1 MPDEKTGRL
10 DEEFVVQMKG
20 ITKVYPNGVA
30 ANQGV
35 DFNLRKGE
43 IHALM
48 GENGAGKSTLIRM
61 MLGACRPD
69 GGEVRVLGEK
79 AGRTAA
85 FTKVRQ
91 DIGVVLDE
99 ACLPDELT
107 AQQVGK
113 MMHGIYANW
122 DDAAFSSLCARLDL
136 PKGKKV
142 KDFSRGMKMKLA
154 LAVALSHRAK
164 LLLLDEATS
173 GLDPMVREEVLDIL
187 LDFTREVCAHAE
199 QVNALVGIEPVALHT
214 LHTPEL
220 TRRLIAD
227 VNSPNL
233 RVILDTANLVTPEST
248 APEAQME
255 ILERA
260 LSCFG
265 ERICALHVKDGVF
278 GREGK
283 WENRPLGQGVMDWP
297 RLLPRLREH
306 NDTLCALREGV
317 FPGMAKEEC
326 QIMHRWLGE

>member
-1 MPDEKTGRL
+1 MIIGMRGHDFGRMEPRALAAAIRETGFEATQL
-10 DEEFVVQMKG
+10 
-20 ITKVYPNGVA
+20 
-30 ANQGV
+30 
-35 DFNLRKGE
+35 
-43 IHALM
+43 
-48 GENGAGKSTLIRM
+48 
-61 MLGACRPD
+61 
-69 GGEVRVLGEK
+69 
-79 AGRTAA
+79 A
-85 FTKVRQ
+85 FTKAFPAPAEQYMTREALC
-91 DIGVVLDE
+91 DIRE
-99 ACLPDELT
+99 AF
-107 AQQVGK
+107 AG
-113 MMHGIYANW
+113 
-122 DDAAFSSLCARLDL
+122 
-136 PKGKKV
+136 
-142 KDFSRGMKMKLA
+142 LA
-154 LAVALSHRAK
+154 LPVMGCYVSASDRDPDALAEAKARFKRALSASVTLGAGCVGTETTHFTFPESER
-164 LLLLDEATS
+164 EAAYA
-173 GLDPMVREEVLDIL
+173 RL

-297 RLLPRLREH
+297 RLLPRLRAH
-306 NDTLCALREGV
+306 NDALCALREGV
-317 FPGMAKEEC
+317 FPGMAKEEY